1 MKMNRILREKRKNLR
16 MTQEQMAA
24 YLGVSASAVN
34 KWEKGSTCPDIAL
47 LPGLARLLQ
56 TDLNTLLSFKE
67 DLCDAE
73 IENFV
78 NAVNETVREKGYEKG
93 YQMAMNKIH
102 EYPTC
107 EPLLYSL
114 ILYLDGARFLYSV
127 PEQEGHG
134 EVFETFYERLSESE
148 IPVIRETALTMLISA
163 SRNRKDFARAEELI
177 EKLPVSSV
185 DQEEQRAILYMRQEK
200 YQEAEKLWER
210 RVLEGITEAQT
221 ALMNMMEIAQKEG
234 RMEDA
239 KVYADIYEQASRLFC
254 VTAWIPYIAKLQL
267 SVMIQDREGCLSA
280 LRSVLSGLQE
290 AWKPQDS
297 PLYRNLSGSE
307 TNILSERL
315 ESLLREE
322 LKAGRDFDFLRGSE
336 EFQTLLED
344 LNR

>member
-1 MKMNRILREKRKNLR
+1 MKMNRIIREKRKNLG

-177 EKLPVSSV
+177 EKLPAADVVEVRHGKNISSGK
-185 DQEEQRAILYMRQEK
+185 DGDWFRCSECNYAMRDYYSEDETIMPKNELQYCPNCGARMDKGEEI
-200 YQEAEKLWER
+200 
-210 RVLEGITEAQT
+210 
-221 ALMNMMEIAQKEG
+221 
-234 RMEDA
+234 
-239 KVYADIYEQASRLFC
+239 C
-254 VTAWIPYIAKLQL
+254 
-267 SVMIQDREGCLSA
+267 
-280 LRSVLSGLQE
+280 
-290 AWKPQDS
+290 
-297 PLYRNLSGSE
+297 
-307 TNILSERL
+307 
-315 ESLLREE
+315 
-322 LKAGRDFDFLRGSE
+322 
-336 EFQTLLED
+336 
-344 LNR
+344 